1 MGNENVVLI
10 ANPATRT
17 ARLQVNER
25 VRKVEKVARRMS
37 MSSGMFIRLD

>member
-1 MGNENVVLI
+1 MGNENVVVI

-17 ARLQVNER
+17 ALQVNER

-37 MSSGMFIRLD
+37 MSSGMFIRLG